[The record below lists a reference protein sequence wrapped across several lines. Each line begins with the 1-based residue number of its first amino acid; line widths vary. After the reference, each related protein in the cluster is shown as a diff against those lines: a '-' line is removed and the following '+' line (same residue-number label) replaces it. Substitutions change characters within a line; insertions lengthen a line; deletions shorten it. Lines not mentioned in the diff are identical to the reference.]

1 MIDSHGAGGEGRG
14 KLASGGEASLRGVM
28 RVLILGG
35 TTEAFTLAQRLAGD
49 SRFDALYALAGRTQ
63 KPLLP
68 AITCRIGG
76 FGGIDG
82 LARWLVDE
90 RVNALIDATHPF
102 AAQMSRNAI
111 EAAAMTYV
119 PLLRLQRAE
128 WQPQPGDNWR
138 TVPDMT
144 GAITALDE
152 PEHPKRVFL
161 AIGRKEVAAFTAAP
175 QHSYLVRAV
184 DAPAA
189 ESLPP
194 GSEVILQRGPFALAD
209 ELALLQHNRID
220 IVVSKN
226 AGGHAA
232 YPKIEAARQLG
243 IPVVMVAR
251 PAVPQAPE
259 CTDIDAALAWLEEL
273 LGPDAHGEK
282 SSERGV

>member
-1 MIDSHGAGGEGRG
+1 
-14 KLASGGEASLRGVM
+14 M

-35 TTEAFTLAQRLAGD
+35 TTEAFQLAQRLAGD
-49 SRFDALYALAGRTQ
+49 DRFDALYALAGRTQ

-68 AITCRIGG
+68 ATTCRIGG
-76 FGGIDG
+76 FGGVDG

-90 RVNALIDATHPF
+90 RVSAMIDATHPF
-102 AAQMSRNAI
+102 AAQMSRNAV
-111 EAAAMTYV
+111 EAAAITYV

-128 WQPQPGDNWR
+128 WQLQPGDDWR
-138 TVPDMT
+138 IVADM
-144 GAITALDE
+144 AAAVAALGE
-152 PEHPKRVFL
+152 QPQRAFL

-184 DAPAA
+184 DAPNA
-189 ESLPP
+189 EGLPP
-194 GSEVILQRGPFALAD
+194 QSQVILQRGPFTFAD

-226 AGGHAA
+226 AGGTAA

-251 PAVPQAPE
+251 PAVPHAPE
-259 CTDIDAALAWLEEL
+259 CADIDAALAWLEEL
-273 LGPDAHGEK
+273 LRPEAHRE
-282 SSERGV
+282 